1 MTMRPEMIRL
11 QTAHARGSTSSAVTL
26 RRHQIMLHRRIV
38 ESQRCSSTPAHVHLQ
53 PNHYRAR
60 RRRARRRRACRRRR
74 ARRQIL
80 SSLSTNRGHSFIIT
94 GITPDELKIAPVS
107 PIFMA
112 DEENKF
118 QNYRPISV
126 PTCRES
132 IRKINVKRTS
142 VDLIEKDVFSHLRA
156 EWLRY
161 HDCMLRLD
169 LTNWFHNLSLRRAS
183 SFYQYNTE

>member
-1 MTMRPEMIRL
+1 MISL

-26 RRHQIMLHRRIV
+26 RRRKIMLQRRV
-38 ESQRCSSTPAHVHLQ
+38 VQSQRCSSTPAHVHLQ

-60 RRRARRRRACRRRR
+60 RRRAC
-74 ARRQIL
+74 RQIL

-94 GITPDELKIAPVS
+94 EIIPDELKIALVS

-169 LTNWFHNLSLRRAS
+169 LTIDFTIFLCVGLVRSTSTILNKIK
-183 SFYQYNTE
+183 

>member
-1 MTMRPEMIRL
+1 MIRL

-26 RRHQIMLHRRIV
+26 RRRKIMLHRRIV

-60 RRRARRRRACRRRR
+60 RRRAC
-74 ARRQIL
+74 RRQIL

-94 GITPDELKIAPVS
+94 GIIPDELKIALVS

-161 HDCMLRLD
+161 HCFFLRLHVA
-169 LTNWFHNLSLRRAS
+169 TGS
-183 SFYQYNTE
+183 YN